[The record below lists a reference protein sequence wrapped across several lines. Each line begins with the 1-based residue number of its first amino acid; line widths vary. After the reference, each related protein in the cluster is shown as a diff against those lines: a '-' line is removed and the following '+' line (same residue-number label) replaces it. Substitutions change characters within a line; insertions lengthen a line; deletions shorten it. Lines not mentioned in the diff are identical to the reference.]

1 MNPGSLI
8 NLLFLN
14 LGAGEIMVIALFILL
29 FFGSKQIPELMRGF
43 GRGMRQF
50 KDAMGGIEKEVR
62 DVANMNFTD
71 TETEK
76 KTERQPVGNTIPKNP
91 EVEEE
96 TQETREKKQE
106 NSQQP

>member
-1 MNPGSLI
+1 MVYH
-8 NLLFLN
+8 LLFLN

-50 KDAMGGIEKEVR
+50 KDAMGGIEREVR

-71 TETEK
+71 TESEK
-76 KTERQPVGNTIPKNP
+76 KTERQPVVNTVPKNP
-91 EVEEE
+91 DLSEKPEV
-96 TQETREKKQE
+96 TDNQQE
-106 NSQQP
+106 QPLKHKDT